1 MRKKYLSALLFGAL
15 LFASAGTFTS
25 CKDYDDDINNLQEQV
40 DKLATKEDM
49 EAKLS
54 QMQAA
59 IDAAKTTAEDA
70 LAKAEAAGNNTEE
83 IAKLE
88 ERIKALEDAAIDVD
102 ALKNEIKTATDSQL
116 DSFRTEITELLKE
129 MEEKLGLTVAEMVTS
144 VELIVSGSAV
154 NAGDQTLSFGT
165 VTEKD
170 NIFGEGL
177 EGAITFKKGTQVQV
191 GDNFIVRVSPADAV
205 LTPEM
210 ISLVNSKGENINDLV
225 EITKVE
231 PFDDLLVSRS
241 TPGSALWKVSCKLKA
256 YDEDSFNAAQAVEE
270 GNILYAVSVN
280 NTLSTDATRNV
291 VSSYDLKLSWASKGS
306 DNVLNFTVNGKDAN
320 DIRNR
325 YDAAEDGTKSPVTE
339 YVWAGN
345 ADTSI
350 NKDKTNVK
358 LGDDRCDN
366 TIGNKFDNLTA
377 NKKLLP
383 VQQGVPFTVKVNQ
396 TENNSIRAIYIVRD
410 DANAV
415 ESAPSELNAW
425 KSYSYEGLNKV
436 IEGTETTITIN
447 AEQAINDII
456 GFRVYAVNYDGT
468 LVDPDGKAFYVV
480 VGKTADITLVNLT
493 VKPNEYAWSVANA
506 PTSDSY
512 AKYFDSDAQ
521 NFDTKNLKNVA
532 TFTVEQFAA
541 DGETSAPFDGEI
553 YLKGKDV
560 NDIRLDNAI
569 FSSYDLTKYNQIYYK
584 NVDVRDIKDNETRI
598 IKVTFKD
605 KNGGILETCEIS
617 LTKVMPEFPTSIV
630 PFTNVLVN
638 NVLVVYPKH
647 IEDGKAYYDLDN
659 VWHGVDK
666 HTTFAQTGVT
676 ADKATVVYR
685 GTDVDP
691 ETSVTDNKP
700 ELGAP
705 ISILNPNTEENA
717 AYKTE
722 YPMIN
727 SYSFGYISYDKLE
740 GATEY
745 TNNEWIVEG
754 QTFKIRFGNYVDDCT
769 YAWKDNS
776 APTLTYPGVKGET
789 SYIDLDNI
797 IITDWYK
804 RPAYLYDTK
813 DKVSGTSVSELNGY
827 AKDVKIEL
835 LTGSNDQINEY
846 YTPTIETDY
855 QVGTDSENK
864 PNKKNVILLT
874 SNVTAS
880 QGGTVPT
887 KIRLTITDIYGFKV
901 VKTFDPFNMNFQK

>member
-1 MRKKYLSALLFGAL
+1 MNKKYLSVILFGAL
-15 LFASAGTFTS
+15 MLGSTGTFTS
-25 CKDYDDDINNLQEQV
+25 CKDYDDDINNLQEQI

-59 IDAAKTTAEDA
+59 IDAAKATAEDA
-70 LAKAEAAGNNTEE
+70 LAKAEAAGNTEE

-88 ERIKALEDAAIDVD
+88 ERIKALEDAAIDVE
-102 ALKNEIKTATDSQL
+102 ALKNEIKTAVDSQL
-116 DSFRTEITELLKE
+116 STFRTEIEELLKK

-144 VELIVSGSAV
+144 VELIVSQSAA
-154 NAGDQTLSFGT
+154 NAGDNTLSFGT

-177 EGAITFKKGTQVQV
+177 EGAITFTKGTQVQI
-191 GDNFIVRVSPADAV
+191 GDNFVVRVSPADAV

-231 PFDDLLVSRS
+231 PFNDLLVTRA
-241 TPGSALWKVSCKLKA
+241 TTGSALWKVSCKLKA
-256 YDEDSFNAAQAVEE
+256 YDKDKFDAAKAIDDKD
-270 GNILYAVSVN
+270 ILYAVAVN
-280 NTLSTDATRNV
+280 NTQSTDETRSV
-291 VSSYDLKLSWASKGS
+291 VSSYDLQLAWASRGS
-306 DNVLNFTVNGKDAN
+306 DNVLNFTVDEKNIDN
-320 DIRNR
+320 IRNR
-325 YDAAEDGTKSPVTE
+325 YTAAEDGTKAVWTE
-339 YVWAGN
+339 YVWSGA
-345 ADTSI
+345 AATAI

-358 LGDDRCDN
+358 VGDNRCDN
-366 TIGNKFDNLTA
+366 AVDVKFNNLTA
-377 NKKLLP
+377 THKLLP
-383 VQQGVPFTVKVNQ
+383 VQQGVPFTIKVEQ
-396 TENNSIRAIYIVRD
+396 TDNNSIRAIYVVRD

-425 KSYSYEGLNKV
+425 KSYTYVGLDKV
-436 IEGTETTITIN
+436 VEGTETTVTIN
-447 AEQAINDII
+447 AEQAISDII

-532 TFTVEQFAA
+532 TFTVSQFAA

-560 NDIRLDNAI
+560 QDIRLQDAI
-569 FSSYDLTKYNQIYYK
+569 FSSADLTKYTQIYYK

-598 IKVTFKD
+598 IEVVFKD
-605 KNGGILETCEIS
+605 KNGGIVETCDIH

-685 GTDVDP
+685 GTDIDP
-691 ETSVTDNKP
+691 ETSVDDKKP

-705 ISILNPNTEENA
+705 ISILNPNAEENA

-727 SYSFGYISYDKLE
+727 AYSFGYISYDKLE

-745 TNNEWIVEG
+745 TNNEWIVKG
-754 QTFKIRFGNYVDDCT
+754 QEFKVRFGNYVDDCT

-776 APTLTYPGVKGET
+776 APTLAYPGVKEQT
-789 SYIDLDNI
+789 SFITLDNI
-797 IITDWYK
+797 VITDWYN
-804 RPAYLYDTK
+804 RAAYLTPN
-813 DKVSGTSVSELNGY
+813 TNILNGY
-827 AKDVKIEL
+827 ASDVKVEL
-835 LTGSNDQINEY
+835 LTGSDFSKVNEY
-846 YTPTIETDY
+846 YKAELKDKH
-855 QVGTDSENK
+855 QVGVDS
-864 PNKKNVILLT
+864 KNNPIYAPVILLT
-874 SNVTAS
+874 SKVNAS
-880 QGGTVPT
+880 QGADVPT
-887 KIRLTITDIYGFKV
+887 KIRLTITDIYGFKT
-901 VKTFDPFNMNFQK
+901 VKVFDPFTMTFKK